1 MKGFDNITSVYFIG
15 IGGIGMS
22 ALARLFNHSK
32 LTVAGY
38 DRTPSVL
45 TSQLQSEGAK
55 VHFEDYGDSVAN
67 IVGPKETTLVVVT
80 PAVPENHGELQWFRK
95 NNYTIWKRARVL
107 GHICRQYHCLA
118 VAGTHAKTTV
128 STMATII
135 LNQTTTGCG
144 AILGG
149 ISKNFETNLLLP
161 DNEYQWMVTE
171 ADEYDRSFLQLNP
184 DVAVITSMDA
194 DHLDIYGKHEEIIAS
209 FREFAHNVRPG
220 GKLLVKK
227 PLEGYFNKYGQNGI
241 YTYALSGN
249 AHFTAD
255 ELRLDEESRCYIFR
269 LSTPEGLSP
278 EIKMNYPGLLN
289 VENAVAAGAAAFLT
303 GAGLSDIKNGLESYI
318 GVKRRFDIRYQAGN
332 MVYIDDYAHHP
343 EELKAFISSVRALYP
358 GRQITGIFQPHL
370 YTRTRDFADEFAQ
383 SLDLLDSVVLLPIYP
398 AREEPIR
405 GINSAM
411 LLGKLRTRNKHLLEK
426 EELPGFIKK
435 HRPEILLTMGAGD
448 IELLNGEIID
458 ALKYEKED

>member
-22 ALARLFNHSK
+22 ALARLFNHCK

-45 TSQLQSEGAK
+45 TSQLQTEGVK

-67 IVGPKETTLVVVT
+67 IVEHRETTLVVVT
-80 PAVPENHGELQWFRK
+80 PAVPEIHGELQWFRK
-95 NNYTIWKRARVL
+95 NNYTIWKRARIL
-107 GHICRQYHCLA
+107 GHICRQYQCLA
-118 VAGTHAKTTV
+118 VAGTHGKTTI
-128 STMATII
+128 STMASII

-161 DNEYQWMVTE
+161 NNENQWMITE

-209 FREFAHNVRPG
+209 FKEFANNIRTG

-227 PLEGYFNKYGQNGI
+227 PIEGYFIRNGQNGI
-241 YTYALSGN
+241 YTYALSGK

-269 LSTPEGLSP
+269 LSTPDGLSP

-318 GVKRRFDIRYQAGN
+318 GVKRRFDIRYQAGSK
-332 MVYIDDYAHHP
+332 VYIDDYAHHP

-370 YTRTRDFADEFAQ
+370 FTRTRDFADEFAK
-383 SLDLLDSVVLLPIYP
+383 SLDLLDTVVLLPIYP

-411 LLGKLRTRNKHLLEK
+411 LLAKLKTTNKYLLDK
-426 EELPGFIKK
+426 LQLPGFIKK
-435 HRPEILLTMGAGD
+435 HHPEILLTMGAGD
-448 IELLNGEIID
+448 IELLNGEIIE
-458 ALKYEKED
+458 ALKHEKED

>member
-1 MKGFDNITSVYFIG
+1 
-15 IGGIGMS
+15 
-22 ALARLFNHSK
+22 
-32 LTVAGY
+32 
-38 DRTPSVL
+38 
-45 TSQLQSEGAK
+45 
-55 VHFEDYGDSVAN
+55 
-67 IVGPKETTLVVVT
+67 
-80 PAVPENHGELQWFRK
+80 
-95 NNYTIWKRARVL
+95 
-107 GHICRQYHCLA
+107 
-118 VAGTHAKTTV
+118 
-128 STMATII
+128 MASII

-161 DNEYQWMVTE
+161 NNENQWMITE

-209 FREFAHNVRPG
+209 FKEFANNIRTG

-227 PLEGYFNKYGQNGI
+227 PIEGYFIRNGQNGI
-241 YTYALSGN
+241 YTYALSGK

-269 LSTPEGLSP
+269 LSTPDGLSP

-318 GVKRRFDIRYQAGN
+318 GVKRRFDIRYQAGSK
-332 MVYIDDYAHHP
+332 VYIDDYAHHP

-370 YTRTRDFADEFAQ
+370 FTRTRDFADEFAK
-383 SLDLLDSVVLLPIYP
+383 SLDLLDTVVLLPIYP

-411 LLGKLRTRNKHLLEK
+411 LLAKLKTTNKYLLDK
-426 EELPGFIKK
+426 LQLPGFIKK
-435 HRPEILLTMGAGD
+435 HHPEILLTMGAGD
-448 IELLNGEIID
+448 IELLNGEIIE
-458 ALKYEKED
+458 ALKHEKED